1 MANVAKKKYGGK
13 VAKMEAGGK
22 VSQDNI
28 GATYRALSDAEIAE
42 RKKRAKLK
50 AKLKN
55 EANMRAQH
63 RRDKQFLEDFK
74 NADENDDMIR
84 GNLIGKHAD
93 DTRSISQYGTDA
105 QAGRSF
111 GQKTRGKQSDMITK
125 KAKGGA
131 VRKYKGG
138 GMVEGYEYGGE
149 VSGNSRGGGAALR
162 GTKFSGCK

>member
-1 MANVAKKKYGGK
+1 MADATMKAGKKGRFSET
-13 VAKMEAGGK
+13 A
-22 VSQDNI
+22 
-28 GATYRALSDAEIAE
+28 RALSDAEIAE
-42 RKKRAKLK
+42 RKKRAKLRDK
-50 AKLKN
+50 
-55 EANMRAQH
+55 ANMRAQH
-63 RRDKQFLEDFK
+63 RRDKQFLEDFE